1 MRRPV
6 RWLKYPQIV
15 WWIMLRDSVQ
25 RARKLAGLV
34 SSFRIKHMSPLMF
47 FSPTH
52 IASEKRFAVALGSN
66 PCLICLG
73 QNRYNFHGQFLF
85 FRKRN
90 NARAYWRMRYNR
102 QTQHFLRLVNQ
113 PTKHDLLTCE
123 IIEKFQIM
131 IFLIQSYQIV

>member
-1 MRRPV
+1 
-6 RWLKYPQIV
+6 
-15 WWIMLRDSVQ
+15 MLRDGVQ

-73 QNRYNFHGQFLF
+73 QNRWKFSWAISFLE
-85 FRKRN
+85 REIN
-90 NARAYWRMRYNR
+90 NAKGILENEVYM
-102 QTQHFLRLVNQ
+102 QVQQFLRLVNQ
-113 PTKHDLLTCE
+113 PINMSSWHVR
-123 IIEKFQIM
+123 
-131 IFLIQSYQIV
+131 S